1 MNCET
6 ASELAAA
13 YALGALEP
21 AEARAFEEHVTGCP
35 RHDEELAAHRRVTG
49 GLARAADPIAPPAGL
64 RGRILAAAEA
74 ERPAPTRTRAP
85 IEFPVERARERGPR
99 FSISWA
105 VAAAFGV
112 IALGL
117 AVWNVSLRSD
127 DDGGPEGPT
136 EYAFAGT
143 GGAGEVIRVPG
154 SNLVVVELRDLQ
166 NLAADQD
173 YQVWAIAGGEPQS
186 LGVLRVQ
193 DGTAILAGE
202 ATGSIEAVA
211 VTIEPA
217 GGSPLPTSDPILT
230 APL

>member
-21 AEARAFEEHVTGCP
+21 AEARAFEEHVAECS
-35 RHDEELAAHRRVTG
+35 RHDAEMSAHRRVIG
-49 GLARAADPIAPPAGL
+49 GLAHSGEAVTPRAGL
-64 RGRILAAAEA
+64 RNRILAAAEA
-74 ERPAPTRTRAP
+74 ERPTAAGRGEP
-85 IEFPVERARERGPR
+85 IEFPVERARERRPR

-112 IALGL
+112 LALGL
-117 AVWNVSLRSD
+117 AVWNVTLLGD
-127 DDGGPEGPT
+127 DEPAPDGPQQ
-136 EYAFAGT
+136 YAFSGA
-143 GGAGEVIRVPG
+143 GGAGEVIRLPG
-154 SNLVVVELRDLQ
+154 SNIVVVELRDLQ
-166 NLAADQD
+166 NLDADQD

-186 LGVLRVQ
+186 LGLLRVQ

-217 GGSPLPTSDPILT
+217 GGSPLPTSEPILT

>member
-21 AEARAFEEHVTGCP
+21 AAARAFEEHLAGCA
-35 RHDEELAAHRRVTG
+35 RHDEELAAHRRVTA
-49 GLARAADPIAPPAGL
+49 GLARAADPIAPPSGL
-64 RGRILAAAEA
+64 RDRLLAAAEA
-74 ERPAPTRTRAP
+74 ERPPAQRPSRP

-117 AVWNVSLRSD
+117 AVWNVSLLSD
-127 DDGGPEGPT
+127 DDAGPVGPT

-143 GGAGEVIRVPG
+143 GGAGEVTRVPG

-193 DGTAILAGE
+193 DGVAILAGE